1 MALIGRQESTGAF
14 AKLDDISSGFNNSS
28 TSFNLTLGGRDFF
41 AGNPYTLL
49 VSLAGIVQ
57 QPLSAFTIVE
67 NRINFASAPT
77 AGSDSFIIVLS
88 TTNVEPLRS
97 LTIAKRSG
105 AHNLDLHGRTM
116 AVKDRSGTVHPIGFN
131 LA

>member
-1 MALIGRQESTGAF
+1 MALIGRQGSTGAF

-77 AGSDSFIIVLS
+77 TGSDSFILVLS